1 MFVSELSIKGCA
13 GHLGNTYR
21 NGSLAGLARVGL
33 GLSSSLGGSLLGST
47 LGGCLLGAG
56 SLSSLLGSSLLGGGF
71 GGLQ

>member
-1 MFVSELSIKGCA
+1 MFVSGLSIKGYA
-13 GHLGNTYR
+13 EHPGNTYG

-33 GLSSSLGGSLLGST
+33 GLSSSLGGSLLGSSL
-47 LGGCLLGAG
+47 LGGG